1 MSAAPIAL
9 RALPPNSESTN
20 LGEAEKLLVWCVDM
34 GMHPNEDGWFL
45 LFEFPNGLKAT
56 VVWTLESV
64 GIEVGVVNGEW
75 LVDVIEDLSG
85 EDVLKALRS
94 VMLRSLA

>member
-1 MSAAPIAL
+1 MMPPLSLTRHLPQIPL
-9 RALPPNSESTN
+9 RGYLEERERILS
-20 LGEAEKLLVWCVDM
+20 WCVYA
-34 GMHPNEDGWFL
+34 GPHLQEEGWL
-45 LFEFPNGLKAT
+45 MLFRFPNGLQASVAFT
-56 VVWTLESV
+56 PWTR